1 MWQCITLHDYLG
13 GIFFHFFE
21 ANSNWWKRIAKGN
34 NIPEAKDKKMYIYI
48 HDMRKRMEWNEK
60 KRKKTRI
67 NWESWLLTFE

>member
-34 NIPEAKDKKMYIYI
+34 NIPEAKDKKMYIYMI
-48 HDMRKRMEWNEK
+48 CEREWNGM
-60 KRKKTRI
+60 KRRERKQ
-67 NWESWLLTFE
+67 E